1 MISLAQ
7 VRSALTPFF
16 SEGEAESGQ
25 LAQLAEDFFQSERR
39 RAWKRTDR
47 MFAGLM
53 VVQWLA
59 GIGVALWVTP
69 RTWIGAVSSVHVHVL
84 AAIFLGG
91 AIAGFPCCSRSRI
104 RGTR

>member
-1 MISLAQ
+1 
-7 VRSALTPFF
+7 
-16 SEGEAESGQ
+16 
-25 LAQLAEDFFQSERR
+25 
-39 RAWKRTDR
+39 

-69 RTWIGAVSSVHVHVL
+69 HTWIGAVSSVHLHVL